1 MRRVVPWVLAL
12 LAALGAA
19 TVGVTQPAITRL
31 REDVKTTSRLIAR
44 LMSPLF
50 LSVLTQEEVR
60 QLMREVI
67 GLVDFPLVITDERGN
82 PRAWKNLSVDPDEF
96 TAEELA
102 HPERLRGNPRY
113 QRLLRELEALK
124 GKCEAVPIPGGAGTV
139 IGYIYYGEPR
149 ALFYLRLL
157 QVLVPLL
164 GALSFFG
171 LLLAARWLRRYQAAE
186 FWASFAKGLAHQLGT
201 PASSLWGWLELLK
214 RQRVDPRI
222 VEGIEKDLARIRSV
236 MRRFSKIGGK
246 PKLEEVEV
254 REVAEE
260 AVEEARGRFLKIP
273 VEVEG
278 RCRALAEPELVS
290 WAFEI
295 FLKNAQEAGA
305 RRVWVR
311 MREEGS
317 WCLVEVEDDGPG
329 IPKEIRKH
337 LFKRSASTKSRGWGV
352 GLLLA
357 KRIVEEV
364 HGGRVWLAESR
375 PGRTVFRFSL
385 RRGA

>member
-1 MRRVVPWVLAL
+1 MRRVIPWVLAV
-12 LAALGAA
+12 LAFTGVL
-19 TVGVTQPAITRL
+19 TVAVTQPAITRL
-31 REDVKTTSRLIAR
+31 RQDVKTTSRLIAR

-60 QLMREVI
+60 ELMREAI
-67 GLVDFPLVITDERGN
+67 DLVDFPLVITDQNGN
-82 PRAWKNLSVDPDEF
+82 PRAWKNLSVDPDAF

-102 HPERLRGNPRY
+102 HPERLRENPLYR
-113 QRLLRELEALK
+113 RLLEEVEGLK
-124 GKCEAVPIPGGAGTV
+124 SQCEPVPIPGGAGTV

-157 QVLVPLL
+157 QFLLPLL
-164 GALSFFG
+164 GGLAFVG

-214 RQRVDPRI
+214 RKGVDPRI
-222 VEGIEKDLARIRSV
+222 AEGIERDLERIRSV
-236 MRRFSKIGGK
+236 MRRFSKIGGQ
-246 PKLEEVEV
+246 PKLEPVSL
-254 REVAEE
+254 RSVAEE
-260 AVEEARGRFLKIP
+260 AVREAQRRFLKIP
-273 VEVEG
+273 VQVEG
-278 RCRALAEPELVS
+278 DCQVFAEPELVS

-305 RRVWVR
+305 KRVEIR
-311 MREEGS
+311 LKEEGKD
-317 WCLVEVEDDGPG
+317 CLVEIEDDGAGVP
-329 IPKEIRKH
+329 RSARRH
-337 LFKRSASTKSRGWGV
+337 LFKRGFSTKSRGWGV

-364 HGGRVWLAESR
+364 HGGKVWLAESR
-375 PGRTVFRFSL
+375 PGRTVFAFKL
-385 RRGA
+385 RRHE